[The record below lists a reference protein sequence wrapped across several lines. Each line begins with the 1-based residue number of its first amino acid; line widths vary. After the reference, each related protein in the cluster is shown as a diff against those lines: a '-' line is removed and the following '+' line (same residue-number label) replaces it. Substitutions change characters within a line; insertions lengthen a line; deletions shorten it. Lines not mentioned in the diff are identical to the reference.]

1 MPQKRPAIHDEWI
14 SVMSEERKSSLSSL
28 QERHESVS
36 LHIEQMALPETFIA
50 ARQELLAIKE
60 EQAQICR
67 EGLEHSLNG
76 GTMTKKDFDIAV
88 ARITAHR
95 LEIGRERVV
104 LKKSKRTVSSDM
116 MEMMPNYDS
125 LSEAYSSLVS
135 SMVLGSSKLGQSQK
149 KETDRGELRKR
160 AYEMYECR
168 RLKDPQDKLR
178 VEEFWCSITRE
189 WWSGSVS
196 KSRPPPIKIAHIVPR
211 AFLRVPHQTMKMFDE
226 DTATLSINPRNSLP
240 MHKVLE
246 EAFDSYA
253 LVIVPLPPKQGETV
267 KEFRCILAD
276 SALANQTFDQGRK
289 YKEVD
294 GVQLQF
300 LNDSRPA
307 SRYLYLK
314 YCCAF
319 LYWHQEGQTA
329 WAQNLPSKGYIWAT
343 PGEYIRRSMLA
354 NLAKG
359 CEDLYLP
366 EAFYKDNTFDDSKS
380 SEVADVDQEDASLT
394 FTGEVVRMYKK
405 TGRLGRDEEDEKSPE
420 VSESEED

>member
-1 MPQKRPAIHDEWI
+1 MTP
-14 SVMSEERKSSLSSL
+14 SRKLT
-28 QERHESVS
+28 R
-36 LHIEQMALPETFIA
+36 A
-50 ARQELLAIKE
+50 
-60 EQAQICR
+60 
-67 EGLEHSLNG
+67 
-76 GTMTKKDFDIAV
+76 
-88 ARITAHR
+88 
-95 LEIGRERVV
+95 
-104 LKKSKRTVSSDM
+104 
-116 MEMMPNYDS
+116 
-125 LSEAYSSLVS
+125 VS

-149 KETDRGELRKR
+149 KERDREELRKG

-168 RLKDPQDKLR
+168 RLEDPQDKHR
-178 VEEFWCSITRE
+178 VEEFWCPITRE
-189 WWSGSVS
+189 WWERSVS

-267 KEFRCILAD
+267 KELGCVLAD
-276 SALANQTFDQGRK
+276 SALANHTFDHGRK

-307 SRYLYLK
+307 SRYLHLK

-329 WAQNLPSKGYIWAT
+329 WAQDPSSKGYIWAT
-343 PGEYIRRSMLA
+343 PGEYMRRSMLA

-359 CEDLYLP
+359 CGILYLP

-380 SEVADVDQEDASLT
+380 SEIADVDQEDASLT
-394 FTGEVVRMYKK
+394 FTGEVVRMYKE
-405 TGRLGRDEEDEKSPE
+405 TGRLGRDEGDEKSPE
-420 VSESEED
+420 VSESEEDW

>member
-1 MPQKRPAIHDEWI
+1 MPQKRAAIHDEWI
-14 SVMSEERKSSLSSL
+14 SVMSEERKSSLISL
-28 QERHESVS
+28 KERHESVS
-36 LHIEQMALPETFIA
+36 LHIEQMALPEKFIT
-50 ARQELLAIKE
+50 ARKELLAIEE
-60 EQAQICR
+60 EQAQICC

-116 MEMMPNYDS
+116 MEMKPNYDS

-135 SMVLGSSKLGQSQK
+135 SMLLGSSKLGQSQK
-149 KETDRGELRKR
+149 KEKDREELRKR

-178 VEEFWCSITRE
+178 VEEFWCSITRQ

-211 AFLRVPHQTMKMFDE
+211 AFLRVPHQTMKIFDE

-240 MHKVLE
+240 MHEALEEALE
-246 EAFDSYA
+246 EAFDSYT

-294 GVQLQF
+294 GV
-300 LNDSRPA
+300 
-307 SRYLYLK
+307 
-314 YCCAF
+314 
-319 LYWHQEGQTA
+319 
-329 WAQNLPSKGYIWAT
+329 
-343 PGEYIRRSMLA
+343 
-354 NLAKG
+354 
-359 CEDLYLP
+359 
-366 EAFYKDNTFDDSKS
+366 
-380 SEVADVDQEDASLT
+380 
-394 FTGEVVRMYKK
+394 
-405 TGRLGRDEEDEKSPE
+405 
-420 VSESEED
+420 